1 MKAVHCLQGLRTAD
15 AQRGRLAGILED
27 ARQPL
32 AKRLNARFRSMRWA
46 GAELGLL
53 AFAANAVMVSTL
65 SLKFRICLPA
75 HLLWLLRC

>member
-1 MKAVHCLQGLRTAD
+1 MRAAG
-15 AQRGRLAGILED
+15 AQRGGLAGILED

-53 AFAANAVMVSTL
+53 AFLANAVMVS
-65 SLKFRICLPA
+65 CA
-75 HLLWLLRC
+75 